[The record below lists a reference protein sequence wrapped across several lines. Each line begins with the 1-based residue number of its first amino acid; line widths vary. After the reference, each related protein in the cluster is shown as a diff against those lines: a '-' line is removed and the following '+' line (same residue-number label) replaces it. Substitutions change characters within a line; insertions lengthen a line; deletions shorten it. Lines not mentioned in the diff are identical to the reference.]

1 VADDAATRAVA
12 SGRQRT
18 IFVVGAGR
26 SGTSAITRGIQALG
40 VHLGDRLKAATGKNP
55 TGFFEDRDLLD
66 IAKRV
71 RGRLGLRSESASLL
85 DAGAWQAAKLDAL
98 QAETVETIQ
107 RRFGGVA
114 IWGFKYAQT
123 LRMLPFWEGVFQ
135 AAQLDPSFVVAA
147 RNPLSVAQSRA
158 KLDPLR
164 GRQEKSD
171 LEWLVNVVPYF
182 RDLARHPFVVVDY
195 DLLMADPVGQLER
208 IAELLELPLDD
219 AIRANIRAYAESFL
233 SEGRRHTRFGLED
246 LDEDA
251 QINPLTRDAYRW
263 LYRLAS
269 DEVEPDSAALWED
282 WSRIEAA
289 LAAMAPVLR
298 YVDRLEQELR
308 SRRGPLEALRSA
320 LVNMP
325 RPWAR

>member
-1 VADDAATRAVA
+1 VDV
-12 SGRQRT
+12 
-18 IFVVGAGR
+18 
-26 SGTSAITRGIQALG
+26 
-40 VHLGDRLKAATGKNP
+40 
-55 TGFFEDRDLLD
+55 
-66 IAKRV
+66 
-71 RGRLGLRSESASLL
+71 LL

>member
-1 VADDAATRAVA
+1 VADDAATPAVA
-12 SGRQRT
+12 PERQRA

-123 LRMLPFWEGVFQ
+123 LRMLPFW
-135 AAQLDPSFVVAA
+135 DA